1 MPKHN
6 VFIDLPKRE
15 LGNVDA
21 VFEVYQDDGKLC
33 TITVSKGG
41 LDYYPT
47 NAKSPIKINWSQF
60 DEMVKDW
67 NNS

>member
-21 VFEVYQDDGKLC
+21 VFEIIQDDAKLG
-33 TITVSKGG
+33 TIAISKGEM
-41 LDYYPT
+41 DYFPR
-47 NAKSPIKINWSQF
+47 NAKMPIKLNWSQF
-60 DEMVKDW
+60 DKMVKD
-67 NNS
+67 

>member
-6 VFIDLPKRE
+6 VYIDLPKRE

-21 VFEVYQDDGKLC
+21 VFEIIQDDAKLGS
-33 TITVSKGG
+33 IEISKGG
-41 LDYYPT
+41 MDYYPA
-47 NAKSPIKINWSQF
+47 NAKKPIKINWTQF
-60 DEMVKDW
+60 DEMVKRW

>member
-21 VFEVYQDDGKLC
+21 VFEIIQDDAKLG
-33 TITVSKGG
+33 TIAISKGG
-41 LDYYPT
+41 MDYYPT
-47 NAKSPIKINWSQF
+47 NAKKPIKINWRQF
-60 DEMVKDW
+60 DEMIKSW